1 MYNVYVNKILGV
13 IQYMKILKLK
23 DNEQLINVS
32 AIPLD
37 KIDVCGFWLYSAY
50 LYNYSNNTK
59 QLVVVALKDRKMYF
73 VGNLISYSWENI
85 QKVVDKF
92 IIDYVVDLAKE
103 KAIYRGTKIKGF
115 KKCIKI
121 GKEKIYIKNIENYDN
136 FVLMLKHDY
145 VAFKSNVLNH
155 IKDLNN

>member
-1 MYNVYVNKILGV
+1 
-13 IQYMKILKLK
+13 MKILKLK
-23 DNEQLINVS
+23 DNESLINIS

-37 KIDVCGFWLYSAY
+37 TMDVCGYWLYSAY
-50 LYNYSNNTK
+50 LYNYDNNTK
-59 QLVVVALKDRKMYF
+59 QLVIVALKDRKMYL

-92 IIDYVVDLAKE
+92 IIEYVVALAKE
-103 KAIYRGTKIKGF
+103 KTIYKGTKIKGL

-136 FVLMLKHDY
+136 LVLMLKHNY
-145 VAFKSNVLNH
+145 VAFKNDVLNC
-155 IKDLNN
+155 IKSLNNWFLCKD

>member
-1 MYNVYVNKILGV
+1 
-13 IQYMKILKLK
+13 MKILKLK
-23 DNEQLINVS
+23 DNESLINIS

-37 KIDVCGFWLYSAY
+37 KINMCGFWLYSAY
-50 LYNYSNNTK
+50 LYNYDNNTK
-59 QLVVVALKDRKMYF
+59 QLVIVALKDRTMYF

-92 IIDYVVDLAKE
+92 IIDYVAGLAQE
-103 KAIYRGTKIKGF
+103 KTIYKGIKIKRF

-121 GKEKIYIKNIENYDN
+121 GKEKIYIKNIENCDD

-145 VAFKSNVLNH
+145 IAFKNNVLNY